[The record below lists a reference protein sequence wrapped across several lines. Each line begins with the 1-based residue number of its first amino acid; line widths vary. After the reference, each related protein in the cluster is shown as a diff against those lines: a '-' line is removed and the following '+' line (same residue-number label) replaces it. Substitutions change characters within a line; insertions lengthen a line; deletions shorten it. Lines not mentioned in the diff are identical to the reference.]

1 MTEEVYT
8 LALARGPAMKVGM
21 VPLARILWVKSVSLD
36 EDEFAY
42 PGRPGQRFDL
52 HAAPEDGDSLG
63 DPEVGD
69 LLVLTQHEQATHL
82 VRVVGERV
90 EARPR
95 RSMKRGTRDERF
107 SVQRACE
114 HVYVRPF
121 EEAPGLE
128 EAFGCDPQAKGG
140 ETFAIFDLPAIEASD
155 QPAWM
160 VRRRILVALE
170 GPSMRARFEAKGQ
183 TRRDDLPALTLQDF
197 LRKEE

>member
-1 MTEEVYT
+1 M
-8 LALARGPAMKVGM
+8 L
-21 VPLARILWVKSVSLD
+21 PLARLLWVKSVSLD

-42 PGRPGQRFDL
+42 PGRPGQAFEL
-52 HAAPEDGDSLG
+52 HATPEDGDSLQ

-90 EARPR
+90 EARSR
-95 RSMKRGTRDERF
+95 RTMRKGTRDERF

-121 EEAPGLE
+121 EEAPSLE
-128 EAFGCDPQAKGG
+128 ETFGCDPQAKGG
-140 ETFAIFDLPAIEASD
+140 ETFALLELPAVQASD

-160 VRRRILVALE
+160 LRRRILKALE
-170 GPSMRARFEAKGQ
+170 GPSMRALYEASGQ
-183 TRRDDLPALTLQDF
+183 AREDGMPRMSLQEF
-197 LRKEE
+197 LRGPKD